1 MNGHETY
8 IELVVGYALDAL
20 EPADEQLLLA
30 HLPTCAECSTTLDD
44 MRQVAADLAHGA
56 ADEEPPAELLDNLRA
71 VIAAEPRSRSNPPG
85 FGITAPDD
93 AASLPAP
100 LDLEAGRARRTRR
113 IRIDMRHRAL
123 TARGVLAAAAAALIV
138 IAGIGGYA
146 INQQSD
152 RNSTSASL
160 HSEQQVLAH
169 LGDPGAYTVTLA
181 SGGAAT
187 GAAVVDG
194 NEVYL
199 ITHNLG
205 QNDTK
210 SSIYVLWA
218 KNPTGTLVAIGGF
231 DVRSNTVTVAHA
243 ALPAGMG
250 EPRVFGVTHEAGRRL
265 PAVPGSLVLGAST
278 QA

>member
-1 MNGHETY
+1 MTTHETY

-56 ADEEPPAELLDNLRA
+56 ADEEPPPALLENLRA
-71 VIAAEPRSRSNPPG
+71 VIAAEPRSRP
-85 FGITAPDD
+85 APDH
-93 AASLPAP
+93 ASGHGPDSDVPLPRP
-100 LDLEAGRARRTRR
+100 LDLQAGRARRLRVNVT
-113 IRIDMRHRAL
+113 HRAL
-123 TARGVLAAAAAALIV
+123 TARAVLAAAAAALIV
-138 IAGIGGYA
+138 IAGIAGYA

-152 RNSTSASL
+152 RNSTAASL
-160 HSEQQVLAH
+160 RSEQQVLAH
-169 LGDPGAYTVTLA
+169 LGDPGAYTVNLA

-194 NEVYL
+194 NDVYL
-199 ITHNLG
+199 VTRNLG

-218 KNPTGTLVAIGGF
+218 RNPSGSLIAIGGF

-243 ALPAGMG
+243 SLPTGMG

-265 PAVPGSLVLGAST
+265 PAVPGSIVLGAST